1 MKPLPLD
8 KALELHGILSI
19 HIPDEI
25 GDDSLEFIGK
35 IIKNIRES
43 ERPRD
48 WIEAISLMSGMEF
61 DEIMKLS
68 PNKILELFTSGLE
81 INRIVSLNH
90 FCKKLGI
97 NYARS

>member
-43 ERPRD
+43 ERHKD
-48 WIEAISLMSGMEF
+48 YVDAVMLMTELDFS
-61 DEIMKLS
+61 EITQMS
-68 PNKILELFTSGLE
+68 SEDVLELFTEGLATNK
-81 INRIVSLNH
+81 ILSLNE
-90 FCKKLGI
+90 FCKRLGI
-97 NYARS
+97 NYA